1 MGGEG
6 QGASKGLPGRKAA
19 ALLPRGPVMCC
30 ASLRLAGFDLSRSS
44 LNPLTMTNAPL
55 TSETVS
61 LERNGVMHYTG
72 AENYRRFSN
81 HVFWVQ
87 FARCNS
93 LSARAWHASGEAQLV
108 NRFRLTYGQSI
119 SVDSWSIEFG

>member
-61 LERNGVMHYTG
+61 LERNGVNERTCL
-72 AENYRRFSN
+72 ARVRR
-81 HVFWVQ
+81 V
-87 FARCNS
+87 
-93 LSARAWHASGEAQLV
+93 LAQKT
-108 NRFRLTYGQSI
+108 NADF
-119 SVDSWSIEFG
+119 